1 MNRILGLGLVAA
13 SFAIIPSASAQVRDS
28 GVYTGPLTTGPLL
41 LLETPVSITCKN
53 PGSTQDVAKT
63 PWLTNSTAAK
73 IPAGKTVFF
82 KASDGDSGSLKLTAD
97 LLPGGSV
104 KLQGAKA
111 GQVYTCSGSFNSQ
124 ADLVVSKAAM
134 GMQSATIDIKNM
146 NPWVDAS
153 ASKVRF
159 EVVNCS
165 GNSVQK
171 TVFSDAINVP
181 KSGLRSITIPVT
193 SVGRVY
199 FRAVADGQNAVA
211 ETNETNNTF
220 VSSQNSC
227 LY

>member
-1 MNRILGLGLVAA
+1 MNRTLGLALVAA

-53 PGSTQDVAKT
+53 PGSSQDVVKT
-63 PWLTNSTAAK
+63 PWLTNSTGAK
-73 IPAGKTVFF
+73 IPAGKTLFF
-82 KASDGDSGSLKLTAD
+82 KASDGDSGSVKLSAD

-104 KLQGAKA
+104 KMQGLKA
-111 GQVYTCSGSFNSQ
+111 GQVYTCTGSFNSQ
-124 ADLVVSKAAM
+124 ADLVVSKASM
-134 GMQSATIDIKNM
+134 GMSSATIDIANT

-153 ASKVRF
+153 NSKVRF
-159 EVVNCS
+159 EVINCS

-171 TVFSDAINVP
+171 TVYSTAVGVP
-181 KSGLRSITIPVT
+181 KSSVRSVTIPVT

-199 FRAVADGQNAVA
+199 FRAIADGQNEVA
-211 ETNETNNTF
+211 ETNESNNMFT
-220 VSSQNSC
+220 SSQNSC